1 MAVKKLLNAT
11 CKRPAFLSRLCG
23 GEGSLSAVG
32 AAFTF
37 LSRLCG
43 GEDISFIVISFILFL
58 SRLCGGED
66 KITCVRSNLTFLS
79 RLCGGEEEF
88 YPKKSSYSKAYQVKI
103 PFLPYIF
110 CLDITD

>member
-1 MAVKKLLNAT
+1 MAV
-11 CKRPAFLSRLCG
+11 FLSRLCG
-23 GEGSLSAVG
+23 GEVTPPTGGGAGS
-32 AAFTF
+32 F

-43 GEDISFIVISFILFL
+43 GEDLCNMVFTDFI
-58 SRLCGGED
+58 
-66 KITCVRSNLTFLS
+66 FLS

>member
-1 MAVKKLLNAT
+1 MKVKFNDSIAH
-11 CKRPAFLSRLCG
+11 
-23 GEGSLSAVG
+23 
-32 AAFTF
+32 
-37 LSRLCG
+37 
-43 GEDISFIVISFILFL
+43 
-58 SRLCGGED
+58 
-66 KITCVRSNLTFLS
+66 FLS

>member
-1 MAVKKLLNAT
+1 MGT
-11 CKRPAFLSRLCG
+11 CDTRGICFLSRLCG
-23 GEGSLSAVG
+23 GEVNTF
-32 AAFTF
+32 AFV
-37 LSRLCG
+37 
-43 GEDISFIVISFILFL
+43 E
-58 SRLCGGED
+58 
-66 KITCVRSNLTFLS
+66 LTIFLS

>member
-1 MAVKKLLNAT
+1 MAV
-11 CKRPAFLSRLCG
+11 FLSRLCG
-23 GEGSLSAVG
+23 GEV
-32 AAFTF
+32 FEPHVF
-37 LSRLCG
+37 YRL
-43 GEDISFIVISFILFL
+43 LFL
-58 SRLCGGED
+58 SRLCGGEVEARGQGFLPD
-66 KITCVRSNLTFLS
+66 FLS

>member
-1 MAVKKLLNAT
+1 MTYRQVSLGHV
-11 CKRPAFLSRLCG
+11 FLSRLCG
-23 GEGSLSAVG
+23 GEGLHEVQKRKDD
-32 AAFTF
+32 F

-43 GEDISFIVISFILFL
+43 GEAAVVIHIPVTL
-58 SRLCGGED
+58 
-66 KITCVRSNLTFLS
+66 FLS

>member
-1 MAVKKLLNAT
+1 MEDQVVLVKKNGRWTYQRIVNGVAVVLAPVALTAT
-11 CKRPAFLSRLCG
+11 AHA
-23 GEGSLSAVG
+23 EGLDMTQGTTQLALALAAIGALG
-32 AAFTF
+32 AAK
-37 LSRLCG
+37 LAPAA
-43 GEDISFIVISFILFL
+43 
-58 SRLCGGED
+58 
-66 KITCVRSNLTFLS
+66 LTWVWFLS

>member
-1 MAVKKLLNAT
+1 MDAETIKAVQN
-11 CKRPAFLSRLCG
+11 FLSRLCG
-23 GEGSLSAVG
+23 GEADSLTSLVSG
-32 AAFTF
+32 M
-37 LSRLCG
+37 
-43 GEDISFIVISFILFL
+43 
-58 SRLCGGED
+58 
-66 KITCVRSNLTFLS
+66 FLS

>member
-1 MAVKKLLNAT
+1 M
-11 CKRPAFLSRLCG
+11 
-23 GEGSLSAVG
+23 
-32 AAFTF
+32 F

-43 GEDISFIVISFILFL
+43 GEDQIHDSAPHTYFL
-58 SRLCGGED
+58 SRLCGGEV
-66 KITCVRSNLTFLS
+66 KCWIFTKPENFLSRLCGGEAAAWHCHPAPLFLS

>member
-1 MAVKKLLNAT
+1 ME
-11 CKRPAFLSRLCG
+11 FLSRLCG
-23 GEGSLSAVG
+23 GEVLLMNIKHLG
-32 AAFTF
+32 
-37 LSRLCG
+37 
-43 GEDISFIVISFILFL
+43 
-58 SRLCGGED
+58 
-66 KITCVRSNLTFLS
+66 TFLS